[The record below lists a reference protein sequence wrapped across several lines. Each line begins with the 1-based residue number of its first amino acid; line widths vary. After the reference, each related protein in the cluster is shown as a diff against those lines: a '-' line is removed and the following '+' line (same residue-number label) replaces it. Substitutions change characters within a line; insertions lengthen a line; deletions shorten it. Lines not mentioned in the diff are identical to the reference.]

1 MIEGPLVFFAAL
13 ITATVG
19 ILAAL
24 YSVARDGKPARG
36 DSAARRVRFWNFR

>member
-13 ITATVG
+13 VTATVG

-24 YSVARDGKPARG
+24 YVVARDSKPDHHAPY
-36 DSAARRVRFWNFR
+36 RRVRFWNFR